1 MQLFPN
7 LAETASASK
16 DDEKQSIEEILDTQ
30 AHAAE
35 EAAEETVRVS
45 RSRRRGNLPLP
56 PPSATMR
63 GRRRL
68 DNPTIPVPRPASEV
82 SDLDD
87 DDVLAQ
93 LMGDTPAT
101 AAPVPAES
109 QPTSMWR
116 EASDLDAPRPAKSV
130 PARKRQSARRV
141 KTKILDFT
149 DDTVVPRSAVDETAP
164 AATAPSIKF
173 PVGWLVLIDGPG
185 RGECFTLKSGV
196 SQIGRDAQET
206 ISIDFGDLSIS
217 RKNHASV
224 AYDPEDHSFYVGHG
238 GKANI
243 VRLNGKPV
251 LSTELIKDGDVLKIG
266 ETSLRLKTLCDEA
279 FNWSGEMLSA
289 ASLLTE

>member
-7 LAETASASK
+7 LAETEDSLQGVKEQSV
-16 DDEKQSIEEILDTQ
+16 DDVLNSQ
-30 AHAAE
+30 ANDADLVLTE
-35 EAAEETVRVS
+35 EAPMAS
-45 RSRRRGNLPLP
+45 RARRRGNLPLP
-56 PPSATMR
+56 PASVTLR

-68 DNPTIPVPRPASEV
+68 EEPNPTEV
-82 SDLDD
+82 VKNDGSD

-93 LMGDTPAT
+93 LMGEAQPA
-101 AAPVPAES
+101 AIPVSGET

-116 EASDLDAPRPAKSV
+116 NTSELNNVPAAPTKSV
-130 PARKRQSARRV
+130 PAPKRQSARRV
-141 KTKILDFT
+141 KTKILDFK
-149 DDTVVPRSAVDETAP
+149 DETVAPRSVVDETAP
-164 AATAPSIKF
+164 AATAPSITF
-173 PVGWLVLIDGPG
+173 PVGWLILIEGPG

-206 ISIDFGDLSIS
+206 VSIDFGDLSIS

-224 AYDPEDHSFYVGHG
+224 AYDPDDHCFYVGHG

-251 LSTELIKDGDVLKIG
+251 LSTEQIKDGDILKIG

-279 FNWSGEMLSA
+279 FNWSGEILSA

>member
-7 LAETASASK
+7 LAET
-16 DDEKQSIEEILDTQ
+16 DDPLQGDEKQSIEDILNSQVHEADLVLT
-30 AHAAE
+30 E
-35 EAAEETVRVS
+35 EVTTAS

-56 PPSATMR
+56 PPSATLR

-68 DNPTIPVPRPASEV
+68 DNPAPTETVQ
-82 SDLDD
+82 SDNSDD
-87 DDVLAQ
+87 DALAQ
-93 LMGDTPAT
+93 LMGDTQAPPISTPA
-101 AAPVPAES
+101 

-116 EASDLDAPRPAKSV
+116 GASELDAAPSAKAV
-130 PARKRQSARRV
+130 PMPKRQSVRRV
-141 KTKILDFT
+141 KTKILDFA
-149 DDTVVPRSAVDETAP
+149 DDAVAPRSVVDETAP
-164 AATAPSIKF
+164 AATAPSVTF

-206 ISIDFGDLSIS
+206 VSIDYGDLSIS

-224 AYDPEDHSFYVGHG
+224 AYDPDDHSFYVGHG

-251 LSTELIKDGDVLKIG
+251 LSTEQINDGDVIKIG

-279 FNWSGEMLSA
+279 FNWSGDMLSA